1 MTINEDID
9 FEKSAGSQETESPE
23 VVKVLTR
30 DPEKIESPVKQ
41 ESEPKED
48 LSGPDLSE
56 PDIMSPP
63 KEVDTQLRSFDNEP
77 AIISGQSATFETHDS
92 ETCLN
97 LYQRETFTD
106 IQDLFEKHTTQK

>member
-30 DPEKIESPVKQ
+30 DPEKVESPVKQ

-63 KEVDTQLRSFDNEP
+63 KESSDIALRSFDNEP
-77 AIISGQSATFETHDS
+77 AIISG
-92 ETCLN
+92 
-97 LYQRETFTD
+97 
-106 IQDLFEKHTTQK
+106 

>member
-1 MTINEDID
+1 M
-9 FEKSAGSQETESPE
+9 
-23 VVKVLTR
+23 LTR

-63 KEVDTQLRSFDNEP
+63 KESNDIALRSFDNEP

-97 LYQRETFTD
+97 LYSRESFKD
-106 IQDLFEKHTTQK
+106 IEDLFSKHETQK